1 MIKNIEAYH
10 TVMDY
15 LTQNE
20 TWKEEEV
27 PGTLRDERLIHSH
40 DATWV
45 WGEDNTLES
54 AATQLSEMEEHYG
67 TDANFVAVEHDGTWL
82 AVSTLRVSAMYIS
95 TIYQY
100 MEREEEWWKEREA
113 YAKERAAYGEELES
127 LRKKVSTLKEK
138 VL

>member
-1 MIKNIEAYH
+1 MIKNIDAYH

-27 PGTLRDERLIHSH
+27 PGNLRDERLAHSS

-45 WGEDNTLES
+45 WGEDNTIET

-67 TDANFVAVEHDGTWL
+67 TCANFVTVEHDGTWL
-82 AVSTLRVSAMYIS
+82 AVSTLETSAMYIS
-95 TIYQY
+95 TIFQY
-100 MEREEEWWKEREA
+100 IEREEEWWKEREV
-113 YAKERAAYGEELES
+113 YVKERAAYVKEIES
-127 LRKKVSTLKEK
+127 LREQIRELKEK
-138 VL
+138 GL

>member
-1 MIKNIEAYH
+1 MIKNIEAYDM
-10 TVMDY
+10 VMDY

-27 PGTLRDERLIHSH
+27 PGNLRDECLAHTH

-54 AATQLSEMEEHYG
+54 AATQLSEMEARWVG
-67 TDANFVAVEHDGTWL
+67 ANFVAVEHDGTWL
-82 AVSTLRVSAMYIS
+82 AVSTLETSAMYIS

-100 MEREEEWWKEREA
+100 MEREEDWEKERSDYIA
-113 YAKERAAYGEELES
+113 QIES
-127 LRKKVSTLKEK
+127 LRDQLNMLKEK
-138 VL
+138 EL

>member
-1 MIKNIEAYH
+1 MIKNIDAYH

-20 TWKEEEV
+20 AWKDDEV
-27 PGTLRDERLIHSH
+27 PYNLRDECLAHSSE
-40 DATWV
+40 ATWV
-45 WGEDNTLES
+45 WGENNTLES

-95 TIYQY
+95 TIFQY
-100 MEREEEWWKEREA
+100 MEREEDWE
-113 YAKERAAYGEELES
+113 KERADYLKQIES
-127 LRKKVSTLKEK
+127 LWEQINTLKGREQ
-138 VL
+138 

>member
-1 MIKNIEAYH
+1 MIKNIDAYH

-27 PGTLRDERLIHSH
+27 PDNLRDERLAHSSE
-40 DATWV
+40 ATWV
-45 WGEDNTLES
+45 WGENNTLES

-67 TDANFVAVEHDGTWL
+67 TDANFVAVEHNETWL

-100 MEREEEWWKEREA
+100 MEREENWEKEREDYLA
-113 YAKERAAYGEELES
+113 QIES
-127 LRKKVSTLKEK
+127 LRKQLSTLKEK
-138 VL
+138 EQ

>member
-1 MIKNIEAYH
+1 MIKNIDAYH

-27 PGTLRDERLIHSH
+27 PGNLRDERLAYSSE
-40 DATWV
+40 ATWV
-45 WGEDNTLES
+45 WGEDNTIET

-67 TDANFVAVEHDGTWL
+67 TCANFVAVEHDGTWL
-82 AVSTLRVSAMYIS
+82 AVSTLETSAMYIS

-100 MEREEEWWKEREA
+100 VEREEDWWKEREA
-113 YAKERAAYGEELES
+113 YAKELES
-127 LRKKVSTLKEK
+127 LREQIRELKEK
-138 VL
+138 GL